1 MLTRAQQTYTILSN
15 VVFDSSGD
23 VRKSM
28 GYVALRSEN
37 FFLIF
42 PITHSTWIRTL
53 AICFVCSTSIPKSW
67 LLPFVKAGIFRVE
80 QYEPTSHLYQILY
93 LLGLYLQAQDC

>member
-28 GYVALRSEN
+28 GYVVLRSEL
-37 FFLIF
+37 F
-42 PITHSTWIRTL
+42 SD
-53 AICFVCSTSIPKSW
+53 IPDYSLNMDTYVGYLFC
-67 LLPFVKAGIFRVE
+67 LLDLD
-80 QYEPTSHLYQILY
+80 T
-93 LLGLYLQAQDC
+93 